1 MSIFDSLGYNPQAR
15 RGRFL
20 VSGFR
25 FLVPGLRLTL
35 ESPQCQKPE
44 IRNQKLETKRMYEL
58 LREYGLWAVF
68 FGTMIEG
75 DLTLLLAG
83 VLARAGLFT
92 FGEALLVGMAGGFV
106 GDSLSYFIGARFRQ
120 RARTLKLFLKARA
133 RIEKLM
139 SRFGWLSV
147 FIVKYVYGLRT
158 ASAIFWGL
166 AQFGYLKF
174 AALTLASCLVWVG
187 LLAGLGFTFATG
199 VEKLIGDLHRI
210 QIILLIALI
219 IIATVYLIS
228 RFERQVIEDE
238 KKFFVETEEE
248 KEMIEKGKEI
258 LQKAITHVHLPSH
271 HADDESDAPPTAT
284 RKKSSGED

>member
-1 MSIFDSLGYNPQAR
+1 
-15 RGRFL
+15 
-20 VSGFR
+20 
-25 FLVPGLRLTL
+25 
-35 ESPQCQKPE
+35 
-44 IRNQKLETKRMYEL
+44 MYEL

-92 FGEALLVGMAGGFV
+92 FGEALLVGTAGGFV
-106 GDSLSYFIGARFRQ
+106 GDSLSYLIGARFRN
-120 RARTLKLFLKARA
+120 RARTLNIFLKARP

-139 SRFGWLSV
+139 TRFGVSSV

-166 AQFGYLKF
+166 AQFGFLKF
-174 AALTLASCLVWVG
+174 AALTVVSCAVWVG
-187 LLAGLGFTFATG
+187 ILAGLGFTFATG

-219 IIATVYLIS
+219 IIATVYIIG
-228 RFERQVIEDE
+228 RFERQVIEEE
-238 KKFFVETEEE
+238 KEFFVETEEE
-248 KEMIEKGKEI
+248 KEMIGKGLEI
-258 LQKAITHVHLPSH
+258 LQKAQKAITHAH
-271 HADDESDAPPTAT
+271 HPGHHSEGAGDEPPAAPHDNAP
-284 RKKSSGED
+284 REEP